1 MDYLSGKKKK
11 KPNLPKY
18 RDPQTQEMFE
28 QGVGSSGKGRHHNRS
43 KDVAKGRSRKQ
54 KHKKR
59 NEHFAESQPLMM
71 RRDYGASEHM
81 GADFLAEEMEARFKE
96 GPEGRRQWE
105 SWMEEQDEDFQSDWK
120 SNTEKNK
127 DKFKR
132 MARRVACAYHGG
144 SYMALQN
151 IQGMQEAIMDISD
164 MVHEGEELEDWVED
178 KLSRAHQLLADLRN
192 YFTHGRGYH
201 EHEEDFDDSLS

>member
-105 SWMEEQDEDFQSDWK
+105 SWMEEQDEDFQSEWK
-120 SNTEKNK
+120 SNTEKHR

-132 MARRVACAYHGG
+132 MARRVASAYQSE
-144 SYMALQN
+144 SYMSLQN
-151 IQGMQEAIMDISD
+151 IRGLQEAIMDISE
-164 MVHEGEELEDWVED
+164 MVNDEDELEGWVED
-178 KLSRAHQLLADLRN
+178 KLSRAHQILSDLRN
-192 YFTHGRGYH
+192 YFLFRGYH
-201 EHEEDFDDSLS
+201 ENEEDSDDGLS